1 MKCNLGWC
9 SVAIVFLVANLYV
22 TFTADKGKLK
32 DNLYKTLSK
41 EQINQYEEIV
51 RERRDLYLKG
61 YIVGLILAVLFTVF
75 FAGGAAKALGKM
87 GIVCM
92 VGGITLL
99 TNYLYYMLSPKSDYM
114 VLHLDDQRQRVAWLD
129 IYRSMQVKYHV
140 GLALGIGAA
149 MLAAGSVC

>member
-1 MKCNLGWC
+1 
-9 SVAIVFLVANLYV
+9 
-22 TFTADKGKLK
+22 
-32 DNLYKTLSK
+32 
-41 EQINQYEEIV
+41 
-51 RERRDLYLKG
+51 
-61 YIVGLILAVLFTVF
+61 
-75 FAGGAAKALGKM
+75 M

-129 IYRSMQVKYHV
+129 IYRGMQVKYHV